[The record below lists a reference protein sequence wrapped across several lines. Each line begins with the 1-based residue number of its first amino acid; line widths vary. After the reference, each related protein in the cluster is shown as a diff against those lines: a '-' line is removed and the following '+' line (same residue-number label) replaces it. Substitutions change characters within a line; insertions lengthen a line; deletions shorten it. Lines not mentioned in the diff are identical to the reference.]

1 MPSIDSVWL
10 LQHVHEFADGSE
22 DVKLIGVFA
31 SRQEAEEVQAKVAS
45 QPGFREMPEG
55 FSITEHQ
62 LGVVGWSEGF
72 VTVEPLRV
80 GMQVRILTVDSC
92 TKELPVEDQDRLRAL
107 VGKKREIIEIDDF
120 GFVWLSFD
128 ATQRTADFC
137 LLPVE
142 VANE

>member
-1 MPSIDSVWL
+1 MDSVWL

-22 DVKLIGVFA
+22 DTKLIGILA
-31 SRQEAEEVQAKVAS
+31 SRQEAEAVQAQVAT

-62 LGVVGWSEGF
+62 LGVIGWSEGF
-72 VTVEPLRV
+72 VTVEPLKV
-80 GMQVRILTVDSC
+80 GMRVRILAVDSC
-92 TKELPVEDQDRLRAL
+92 TKELPEEDQDRLRAL
-107 VGKKREIIEIDDF
+107 VGKQREIIEIDDF

-128 ATQRTADFC
+128 ESERIADFC

-142 VANE
+142 VTNE